1 MRTEDLRVQALK
13 NPLGI
18 NENPVF
24 SWQLVSDK
32 KDEKNERQ
40 TAYRILVSESEASLM
55 GQRCCKGKPL
65 FWNFVSGQKATFCTE
80 SVLEGDGVGWRKSG
94 IRVE

>member
-32 KDEKNERQ
+32 KDERNERQ
-40 TAYRILVSESEASLM
+40 TAYRILVSESEALAY
-55 GQRCCKGKPL
+55 K
-65 FWNFVSGQKATFCTE
+65 
-80 SVLEGDGVGWRKSG
+80 
-94 IRVE
+94 

>member
-1 MRTEDLRVQALK
+1 MTKTNDDGGLIGMRTEDLRVQALK

-24 SWQLVSDK
+24 FLATGIGK

-40 TAYRILVSESEASLM
+40 TAYR
-55 GQRCCKGKPL
+55 
-65 FWNFVSGQKATFCTE
+65 FWC
-80 SVLEGDGVGWRKSG
+80 R
-94 IRVE
+94 RVRHRL

>member
-1 MRTEDLRVQALK
+1 MTKTNDERGLSGMRTEDMRVQALK

-32 KDEKNERQ
+32 KDEK
-40 TAYRILVSESEASLM
+40 
-55 GQRCCKGKPL
+55 K
-65 FWNFVSGQKATFCTE
+65 
-80 SVLEGDGVGWRKSG
+80 
-94 IRVE
+94 

>member
-32 KDEKNERQ
+32 KDEK
-40 TAYRILVSESEASLM
+40 
-55 GQRCCKGKPL
+55 K
-65 FWNFVSGQKATFCTE
+65 
-80 SVLEGDGVGWRKSG
+80 
-94 IRVE
+94 

>member
-1 MRTEDLRVQALK
+1 MTKMNDDGGLIGMRTEDLRVQALK

-32 KDEKNERQ
+32 KDEKMKDRLHIEFW
-40 TAYRILVSESEASLM
+40 Y
-55 GQRCCKGKPL
+55 QRVRHRL
-65 FWNFVSGQKATFCTE
+65 
-80 SVLEGDGVGWRKSG
+80 
-94 IRVE
+94 

>member
-1 MRTEDLRVQALK
+1 MTKMNDDGGLIGMRTEDLRVQALK

-40 TAYRILVSESEASLM
+40 TAYRILVSESEASLINETGM
-55 GQRCCKGKPL
+55 L
-65 FWNFVSGQKATFCTE
+65 WDLS
-80 SVLEGDGVGWRKSG
+80 L
-94 IRVE
+94 IHI

>member
-1 MRTEDLRVQALK
+1 MTKMNDDGGLIGMRTEDLRVQALK

-32 KDEKNERQ
+32 KDEKNEKINMSFNSFCKFIF
-40 TAYRILVSESEASLM
+40 YASS
-55 GQRCCKGKPL
+55 C
-65 FWNFVSGQKATFCTE
+65 
-80 SVLEGDGVGWRKSG
+80 
-94 IRVE
+94 

>member
-1 MRTEDLRVQALK
+1 MTKMNDDGGLIGMRTEDLRVQALK

-32 KDEKNERQ
+32 KDEKNER
-40 TAYRILVSESEASLM
+40 TELHIEFWY
-55 GQRCCKGKPL
+55 QRVRHRL
-65 FWNFVSGQKATFCTE
+65 
-80 SVLEGDGVGWRKSG
+80 
-94 IRVE
+94 

>member
-32 KDEKNERQ
+32 KDEKMKDRLHIEFW
-40 TAYRILVSESEASLM
+40 Y
-55 GQRCCKGKPL
+55 QRVRHRL
-65 FWNFVSGQKATFCTE
+65 
-80 SVLEGDGVGWRKSG
+80 
-94 IRVE
+94 

>member
-1 MRTEDLRVQALK
+1 MTKMNDDGGLIGMRTEDLRVQALK

-32 KDEKNERQ
+32 KDCISN
-40 TAYRILVSESEASLM
+40 
-55 GQRCCKGKPL
+55 
-65 FWNFVSGQKATFCTE
+65 
-80 SVLEGDGVGWRKSG
+80 SG
-94 IRVE
+94 IRE

>member
-32 KDEKNERQ
+32 KDERNE
-40 TAYRILVSESEASLM
+40 TLGAVLVGAYIVGEKKDFRKAREYMDKIAPYSTRFDKLSNEFTYYKL
-55 GQRCCKGKPL
+55 KGDEKKQ
-65 FWNFVSGQKATFCTE
+65 NFITT
-80 SVLEGDGVGWRKSG
+80 L
-94 IRVE
+94 

>member
-32 KDEKNERQ
+32 KDEKNER
-40 TAYRILVSESEASLM
+40 TELHIEFWY
-55 GQRCCKGKPL
+55 QRVRHRL
-65 FWNFVSGQKATFCTE
+65 
-80 SVLEGDGVGWRKSG
+80 
-94 IRVE
+94 

>member
-40 TAYRILVSESEASLM
+40 TAYRRRSIDTYEECEYQSR
-55 GQRCCKGKPL
+55 GQRTC
-65 FWNFVSGQKATFCTE
+65 
-80 SVLEGDGVGWRKSG
+80 
-94 IRVE
+94 

>member
-40 TAYRILVSESEASLM
+40 TAYRILVSESEASLINETGM
-55 GQRCCKGKPL
+55 L
-65 FWNFVSGQKATFCTE
+65 WDSA
-80 SVLEGDGVGWRKSG
+80 VLEFCIRAKSYILHRKRIG
-94 IRVE
+94 R